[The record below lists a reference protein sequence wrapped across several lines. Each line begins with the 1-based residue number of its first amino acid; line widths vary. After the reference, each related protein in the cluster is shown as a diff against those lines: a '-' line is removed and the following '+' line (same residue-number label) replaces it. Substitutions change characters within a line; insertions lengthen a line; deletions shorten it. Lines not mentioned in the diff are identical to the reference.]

1 MQIDESRRYRV
12 HPLLRI
18 YLNRVSTPSPGWL
31 GVMLLSLSEAALC
44 GLLRKQSGLFIQRA
58 VGKVR
63 QHEEDSENVLDSGS
77 TQTRARAN
85 TLSITATL
93 NPAALVAAGKRSCLL
108 SVFSARIT
116 FALVWPRCVASR
128 LFTPLRFHLS
138 HIFFGPLQ
146 QHRAATR
153 LSWAFFHIYFRRD
166 LTPLLASLAR
176 W

>member
-1 MQIDESRRYRV
+1 M

-44 GLLRKQSGLFIQRA
+44 GLLRKQSGLFIQRV

-63 QHEEDSENVLDSGS
+63 QHEEDSKNVLDFNRDPSKNKHSLHYCHFKSSLSGGS
-77 TQTRARAN
+77 WVTF
-85 TLSITATL
+85 LSA
-93 NPAALVAAGKRSCLL
+93 VLL

-146 QHRAATR
+146 QHRAAMR
-153 LSWAFFHIYFRRD
+153 C
-166 LTPLLASLAR
+166 
-176 W
+176 